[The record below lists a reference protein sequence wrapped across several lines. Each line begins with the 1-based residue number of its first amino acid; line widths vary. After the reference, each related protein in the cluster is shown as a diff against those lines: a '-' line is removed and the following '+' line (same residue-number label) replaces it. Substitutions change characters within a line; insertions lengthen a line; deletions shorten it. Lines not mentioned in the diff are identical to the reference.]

1 MTAGVT
7 PAGAKRR
14 VARCFG
20 AAAAL
25 LSATACVTTYEEAPL
40 FGVPGDKI
48 APPAYAVAQTIP
60 FGQTPTTPEEKLM
73 MELYSGVF
81 SRLHE
86 AASDGNVAEVEA
98 LLAAYERGALPTWVQ
113 ARFGG
118 YRSLALGLR
127 FVRHARER
135 GELALLPAGAGDRV
149 ADPALDTVGDPAG
162 AAATAAVPVLGQ
174 PLEFRY
180 TLPAPGDAIEL
191 GGRMDDDPCGF
202 AVALTVEDAFVDGTS
217 RRHSIQDFVWLPQRH
232 ELTGNRPL
240 TLPLQVDLPA
250 VGAVHRTVHVRID
263 LMPGY
268 VGVGGV
274 RAAVSRSTLA
284 ATTVEQWPEE
294 RAEVLLAPLESLRTN
309 LRLGG
314 MAGGRRAYL
323 AALATRGDDR
333 EQAFAMLIE
342 EVRCGRGDQSLVAMA
357 TLRAMTGDNLLVG
370 DRDGWLAWW
379 QARK

>member
-1 MTAGVT
+1 MT
-7 PAGAKRR
+7 PAGAWRR
-14 VARCFG
+14 VGRCFG
-20 AAAAL
+20 AAATL
-25 LSATACVTTYEEAPL
+25 LLATACVTTYEEAPL
-40 FGVPGDKI
+40 FGVPGDKTEV
-48 APPAYAVAQTIP
+48 PPYAVVQTIP
-60 FGQTPTTPEEKLM
+60 FGETPTTPEEKVLH
-73 MELYSGVF
+73 ELYSGVF
-81 SRLHE
+81 DRLQQ
-86 AASDGNVAEVEA
+86 AATDGNVAEVEA

-135 GELALLPAGAGDRV
+135 GVLALQPGPD
-149 ADPALDTVGDPAG
+149 ADPATD
-162 AAATAAVPVLGQ
+162 AATDPAAVPVLGQ

-180 TLPAPGDAIEL
+180 TLPAPSEPVVL

-202 AVALTVEDAFVDGTS
+202 AVALTVEDAFVDGST
-217 RRHSIQDFVWLPQRH
+217 RRYSNQDFVWLPQQH
-232 ELTGNRPL
+232 QLTGKQPL
-240 TLPLQVDLPA
+240 TLPVRIDLPA

-263 LMPGY
+263 VMPGY
-268 VGVGGV
+268 VGIGGL

-284 ATTVEQWPEE
+284 ATSVEQWPEE
-294 RAEVLLAPLESLRTN
+294 RAEVLAEPLESLRKN
-309 LRLGG
+309 LQLGG
-314 MAGGRRAYL
+314 IAGGRRAYL
-323 AALATRGDDR
+323 AALAARGDER

-357 TLRAMTGDNLLVG
+357 SLQAMTGNHILVG